1 MFHRLVMTTCMTSLL
16 LVSIPV
22 AVAIETVKLSPQI
35 RAEPLTEVIPT
46 VAINTIKPFLTQ
58 PLVTDTEQLQHA
70 AYVVGFPDEHLIAG
84 SNDEIYVRKI
94 IANAPTTFQIVR
106 SGEALRDSDTGE
118 ILGYEAQF
126 VADAVLTHSGDPA
139 KLRIVHAAREV
150 AIGDRVLPS
159 DVEEKPL
166 TDFERH
172 PAPAGTNGRILSVF
186 NGVSQIGQFDVV
198 VLNRGKRDHLA
209 LGHVFDAF
217 IGGDSERDQ
226 VRDGSSDTN
235 WRGESPATTEFWY
248 GHDME
253 RYGWQENEWPLHQ
266 RFERKNTQFI
276 RPLERAATLMV
287 FRTFERV
294 SFALVLNA
302 ERAFRVGAQIAPA
315 AP

>member
-1 MFHRLVMTTCMTSLL
+1 MLYRLVITACMTSLL

-22 AVAIETVKLSPQI
+22 AIAIETVKLRPQV
-35 RAEPLTEVIPT
+35 RATPLAEVIPT
-46 VAINTIKPFLTQ
+46 VAINAILPFLTQ
-58 PLVTDTEQLQHA
+58 PLVTDTEQLQRA

-84 SNDEIYVRKI
+84 SNDQIYVRKI
-94 IANAPTTFQIVR
+94 LANAPTAFQIVR
-106 SGEALRDSDTGE
+106 PGAALRDPDTGE

-126 VADAVLTHSGDPA
+126 VANAVLEHSGDPA
-139 KLRIVHAAREV
+139 RVRIIQAAREV
-150 AIGDRVLPS
+150 AIGDRVLPTS
-159 DVEEKPL
+159 AAEKPL

-172 PAPAGTNGRILSVF
+172 PAPAGTSGRIISVF

-198 VLNRGKRDHLA
+198 ILNRGSREHIA

-217 IGGDSERDQ
+217 LGGDSERDQ
-226 VRDGSSDTN
+226 IRDGSSDAN
-235 WRGESPATTEFWY
+235 WRDESPAKTEFWY

-253 RYGWQENEWPLHQ
+253 QRGWQENEWPLHQ

-294 SFALVLNA
+294 SFALVLDA
-302 ERAFRVGAQIAPA
+302 QRAFQVGAQIAPA